1 MILTRRH
8 FAATTLGL
16 AALPR
21 LARAADLGTPT
32 GKVILTVSGKI
43 QRTNADG
50 QARFDR
56 TMLEGL
62 GSYGFSTH
70 TPWYDG
76 EMRFDGIR
84 MSSLMDAVQP
94 TGDTVVAT
102 ALNDY
107 ETRIPISD
115 FKEYGVLL
123 ALKRNGEYMPVRD
136 KGPLFIVYPFDENP
150 SLQIQKIYGRCP
162 WQLARMTIV

>member
-1 MILTRRH
+1 VTLTRRH
-8 FAATTLGL
+8 FAAATLGL
-16 AALPR
+16 AASPR

-43 QRTNADG
+43 RRTNADG

-56 TMLEGL
+56 AMLEGL
-62 GSYGFSTH
+62 GTYGFSTH
-70 TPWYDG
+70 TPWFDG
-76 EMRFDGIR
+76 AMRFDGIR
-84 MSSLMDAVQP
+84 MTSLMDAVQP

-107 ETRIPISD
+107 ETHIPISD
-115 FKEYGVLL
+115 FAEYGVLL
-123 ALKRNGEYMPVRD
+123 AMKRNGEYMPVRD

-150 SLQIQKIYGRCP
+150 NLQIQKIYGRCA